1 MLSFYKSISDKRKK
15 TIYVTIL
22 LFFSISINQYY
33 GYQGINPIDS
43 FFSFNAGYDVLNGYF
58 PFKDYW
64 TVSGPFIDLLQSII
78 FKIFGANWQAYVLH
92 GSIINALFSTLSLIV
107 FINLGLKR
115 NVSLFYSIC
124 ISILAYPVSATP
136 FVDLHS
142 TYLSIIAIYFII
154 FAVTTKKKFIGFLYL
169 SGFFLRF

>member
-1 MLSFYKSISDKRKK
+1 MQIINKLNTNFFL
-15 TIYVTIL
+15 VLLVFLFGL
-22 LFFSISINQYY
+22 LFNQYF
-33 GYQGINPIDS
+33 GNRGVFPIDS
-43 FFSFNAGYDVLNGYF
+43 FLHFDTGYRTALGEF

-92 GSIINALFSTLSLIV
+92 GSIINGLFSTLSLIV

-154 FAVTTKKKFIGFLYL
+154 FAVTTKKKIYWFFIPIW
-169 SGFFLRF
+169 FFLRF

>member
-1 MLSFYKSISDKRKK
+1 MQIINKLNTNFFL
-15 TIYVTIL
+15 VLLVFLFGL
-22 LFFSISINQYY
+22 LFNQYF
-33 GYQGINPIDS
+33 GNRGVFPIDS
-43 FFSFNAGYDVLNGYF
+43 FLHFDTGYRTALGEF

-169 SGFFLRF
+169 SGYFLRF